1 MADAYPT
8 TASKAPEGATG
19 VLVLSSGEVVWGRG
33 FGAEGAAVGEVC
45 FHTAMTGYQEIM
57 TDPSFAGQMVTFTF
71 PHIGNVGANAD
82 DIEAD
87 NPHALGMIVRE
98 DVTGPSNFRSVE
110 RLDAWMAK
118 HGRIGLSGVDTRALT
133 RRIRA
138 GGAPN
143 AVIAHAADGVFDVPA
158 LLAMAQ
164 AWPGLEGM
172 DLAIEVSTAMD
183 YGWAGGV
190 WNLGA
195 GYEESPSRL
204 RVSGR
209 SAPRAD
215 LNDPGDRSPE
225 TGLGEGLS
233 ANAAPAVEDS
243 PSRER
248 EGSAKRPHVVAID
261 YGSKRNIFRNLVAAG
276 ADVSVVPAGAT
287 FDEVMALNPDGIFL
301 SNGPGDPAA
310 TGIYAVPVIRQLLE
324 TGKPLFGICL
334 GHQLL
339 GLAVGATTTKM
350 FQGHRGAN
358 HPVQR
363 LSDGAVEITSMNH
376 GFAVERAS
384 LPASVRETHVSLFD
398 GSNAGLELTDR
409 PAFSVQYHPEASPGP
424 QDSLYLFE
432 KFVGMLNAKEAN

>member
-1 MADAYPT
+1 MADANPM
-8 TASKAPEGATG
+8 TAPDGATG
-19 VLVLSSGEVVWGRG
+19 VLVLSTGEIIWGRG

-57 TDPSFAGQMVTFTF
+57 TDPSFAGQMITFTF

-82 DIEAD
+82 DIEAND
-87 NPHALGMIVRE
+87 PHALGMIVRE
-98 DVTGPSNFRSVE
+98 DVTEPSNFRSTE

-133 RRIRA
+133 RRIRS

-143 AVIAHAADGVFDVPA
+143 GVIAHAADGVFDVA
-158 LLAMAQ
+158 KLLEMAR

-172 DLAIEVSTAMD
+172 DLALGVSTEMH
-183 YGWAGGV
+183 YGWGTETAGGT
-190 WNLGA
+190 WKLGKGYDTSSPLPLGGGA
-195 GYEESPSRL
+195 GGGAVQPTDPATSQDSPT
-204 RVSGR
+204 
-209 SAPRAD
+209 P
-215 LNDPGDRSPE
+215 NPSPE
-225 TGLGEGLS
+225 GEGLQ
-233 ANAAPAVEDS
+233 
-243 PSRER
+243 
-248 EGSAKRPHVVAID
+248 KTRPHVVAID

-276 ADVSVVPAGAT
+276 ADVSVVPAQAS
-287 FDEVMALNPDGIFL
+287 FDDIMALAPDGIFL

-310 TGIYAVPVIRQLLE
+310 TGDYAVPVIRQLLD

-339 GLAVGATTTKM
+339 ALAVGASTTKM

-376 GFAVERAS
+376 GFSVERAS
-384 LPASVRETHVSLFD
+384 LPATARETHVSLFD

-432 KFVGMLNAKEAN
+432 KFVSSLKAPA